1 MRIRSLLV
9 VVVIAIAVL
18 CSGGAANAQ
27 AVDNSAL
34 IAQLQAQIASLLA
47 QIQALQAQQGGTAST
62 AWCHTFNTNLGFAQS
77 GSSDVGALHTVLD
90 KEGFSYASDT
100 GNIYN
105 EGTSHAVIQ
114 FQAKYGILQSG
125 YIGPLTRAK
134 LNSLYGCSITPS
146 CSTLYWLDSNN
157 TTCYTQK
164 QFCGAYM
171 YQGLR
176 TFTTQ
181 QACLASAQPSITVT
195 SPNGGEAYP
204 LGGWM
209 QISFN
214 ARNVPV
220 GTSYEVDLV
229 GTNNNEW
236 IIVNGQ
242 TVLSGDGTQ
251 GLRFGIPSAG
261 TVNSFP
267 VGNYKIRVSYG
278 TGNTIVQDLSDNY
291 FSIVAPVACLNGS
304 GPLLPGQSYCN
315 TTQSSIT
322 VTSPNGGENWQVGST
337 YTIRYSASNIPVWD
351 SISIYL
357 QKGYDAGSTKTGV
370 NSSLLIGQTSNLGSF
385 IYTVP
390 TTITSWPGV
399 GSNYTIKICNTSSC
413 ATTDTSDNYF
423 SIAARGTNPSGTL
436 NISLDAS
443 TPIAQTLTPGQTNVV
458 FAKIKL
464 STNVNVNNLNSIQI
478 GSDSVNA
485 YSYFSNIK
493 IYDGNTQI
501 ANTNGLLYG
510 GTYWV
515 STSPSQILFQ
525 ANTTKILTLV
535 ADVNSSA
542 PVGSLRL
549 GIVNLNIDYAGSST
563 TGIISGVPA
572 YGNNMAIISNT
583 TQPSITV
590 TSPNGG
596 ETWKVGETHN
606 ITWTSSN
613 FGSMG
618 VSINLLKPGATG
630 AEYLRNI
637 ALNLPN
643 TGTYQWT
650 IPSSVSSGT
659 YNLMLVSSGG
669 VAVQDYSNNYFT
681 ITAATTRI
689 NGACGSAN
697 GVGVAS
703 APSSN
708 LCSAGTASA
717 VGFTYNTNSW
727 TWACLG
733 SNGGTISGNCT
744 APIACTES
752 NWTSVLSPSACP
764 SLGLQTKTWTKVGTC
779 SGGIS
784 YSTSETVSCN
794 YQAPTCTNFTYS
806 SWSACSSSGTQTRTV
821 TASSPS
827 ACVGGNPIRSQA
839 CVYTIQP
846 SITITSPIGGEQW
859 VPGSTHNITW
869 TSTGIDLVAI
879 NFLRSSTGTVAGT
892 VTSMPVSASSGS
904 YSWTIPSTL
913 VNGSDYYLQFIGRN
927 GSGATGT
934 NVANKSTNLFTIA
947 TPVSITVTSPTGTSP
962 VTIKSTQNITWTTTG
977 AKASYV
983 SIKFYGQAGNFLGN
997 ITTQT
1002 ANDGSYSWTIPVTVT
1017 NGTYRIRVS
1026 EYSNATVYGESSNLV
1041 FAIPVIS
1048 PVSPVAGS
1056 NFAKGSTQ
1064 NIAWTTSGIDM
1075 VPYVRLDLYSAG
1087 TFVNNITLKT
1097 ANTGSYSWAVP
1108 TAFAIG
1114 SQYIIKISSFT
1125 DGVIRADTGSFS
1137 IGALSLPFTTTT
1149 PCLNSSGPL
1158 LPGQTYCPTS
1168 MGNSLSQSSLASIS
1182 AALVKIMAEIQA
1194 MLNK

>member
-1 MRIRSLLV
+1 MRIKSLLV
-9 VVVIAIAVL
+9 VAIFAIAIFGF
-18 CSGGAANAQ
+18 GGIVNAQ
-27 AVDNSAL
+27 SADV
-34 IAQLQAQIASLLA
+34 QAQIASFQAMIQSLLQ
-47 QIQALQAQQGGTAST
+47 QIATLQAQQGTT
-62 AWCHTFNTNLGFAQS
+62 TPIAWCHTFNTNLGFANS
-77 GSSDVGALHTVLD
+77 GSDEVGALHTILG
-90 KEGFSYASDT
+90 KEGASYAPDT
-100 GNIYN
+100 GNTYY

-114 FQAKYGILQSG
+114 FQTKYGILQSG
-125 YIGPLTRAK
+125 YVGPLTRAK
-134 LNSLYGCSITPS
+134 LNVLYGCSATPS
-146 CSTLYWLDSNN
+146 CSTLYWSDSSN
-157 TTCYTQK
+157 TTCSAQK

-171 YQGLR
+171 YQGLH

-181 QACLASAQPSITVT
+181 QACLSSLQPSITVT
-195 SPNGGEAYP
+195 SPNGGEFYQ
-204 LGGWM
+204 LGSWM
-209 QISFN
+209 QISFIASN
-214 ARNVPV
+214 IPV
-220 GTSYEVDLV
+220 GTHYEIDLV
-229 GTNNNEW
+229 SSNNNEW
-236 IIVNGQ
+236 IINNGEII
-242 TVLSGDGTQ
+242 SGGGGTQ
-251 GLRFGIPSAG
+251 GLRFGIPPAG
-261 TVNSFP
+261 TTNSFP
-267 VGNYKIRVSYG
+267 AGNYKIRVSYG
-278 TGNTIVQDLSDNY
+278 TGNTIIQDLSDNY
-291 FSIVAPVACLNGS
+291 FSIVTPVACLNGS

-315 TTQSSIT
+315 STQPSITVTSPNGGETLTKGSTVNIRWNSSNVSNIYIKLRKGNDTYTGYEGAITPWIYNQNNGYYSWTIPTTLPNGSDYSIRVLDSATLILDDSNSYFTIAAPTTQPSIT
-322 VTSPNGGENWQVGST
+322 VTSPNGGENWKIGETHNITARFVLVDKYNIIAKNIDNGSSYSIGEDLFATSPFSWVVGRAAPGGPGMT
-337 YTIRYSASNIPVWD
+337 PGRYKIEIFDDSNSGAI
-351 SISIYL
+351 
-357 QKGYDAGSTKTGV
+357 
-370 NSSLLIGQTSNLGSF
+370 
-385 IYTVP
+385 
-390 TTITSWPGV
+390 
-399 GSNYTIKICNTSSC
+399 
-413 ATTDTSDNYF
+413 DTSDNYF
-423 SIAARGTNPSGTL
+423 TISAA
-436 NISLDAS
+436 
-443 TPIAQTLTPGQTNVV
+443 
-458 FAKIKL
+458 
-464 STNVNVNNLNSIQI
+464 
-478 GSDSVNA
+478 
-485 YSYFSNIK
+485 
-493 IYDGNTQI
+493 
-501 ANTNGLLYG
+501 
-510 GTYWV
+510 
-515 STSPSQILFQ
+515 
-525 ANTTKILTLV
+525 
-535 ADVNSSA
+535 
-542 PVGSLRL
+542 
-549 GIVNLNIDYAGSST
+549 
-563 TGIISGVPA
+563 
-572 YGNNMAIISNT
+572 T
-583 TQPSITV
+583 TQPAITV

-717 VGFTYNTNSW
+717 VAFTYNTNSW

-752 NWTSVLSPSACP
+752 NWTSVLSPSVCP
-764 SLGLQTKTWTKVGTC
+764 SSGLQTKTWTKVGTC

-821 TASSPS
+821 TTSSPS
-827 ACVGGNPIRSQA
+827 ACVGGNPIRSQV

-1108 TAFAIG
+1108 TTFAIG

-1149 PCLNSSGPL
+1149 PCLNGSGPL